1 MTQAHCHFHRPAMP
15 LGWLKGRKHKPLGDL
30 ALASVLLCFFI
41 IYIKRVLVI
50 FLRFLFTIKKQIV
63 MFTFCN
69 FSISHGIAILME
81 RSRMMVGNGGI
92 VLISDTRSIKYCQKE
107 IPSLRQ
113 VFFRLINVSRH

>member
-1 MTQAHCHFHRPAMP
+1 MENLVLAATKYTPDVLMQIDGTISLKGKSYPENTFEFYKPVIE
-15 LGWLKGRKHKPLGDL
+15 WLKTYFETE
-30 ALASVLLCFFI
+30 S
-41 IYIKRVLVI
+41 
-50 FLRFLFTIKKQIV
+50 
-63 MFTFCN
+63 CN

-113 VFFRLINVSRH
+113 VFFRLTNVSRH